1 MGPEPLPEECASH
14 KADADEIRNKARLDE
29 SQRTEQKQPPLPHVE
44 HAIPERALKRRAEEE
59 NPAKRGCKRAQDFG
73 KAALPEQRRR
83 VHEHERDDEGHDSE
97 AHGGQGHAHRLR
109 LAERG
114 CGERRER
121 NGRRDRGQAG
131 EIENE
136 QMPGK
141 GGYAEPVNAG
151 TMTAAQMR

>member
-1 MGPEPLPEECASH
+1 MRASEPS
-14 KADADEIRNKARLDE
+14 RNNPRCPMLSTRSRNA
-29 SQRTEQKQPPLPHVE
+29 P
-44 HAIPERALKRRAEEE
+44 LKRRAEEE

-83 VHEHERDDEGHDSE
+83 VHEHERDDEGHDAE

>member
-1 MGPEPLPEECASH
+1 MRASEPS
-14 KADADEIRNKARLDE
+14 RNK
-29 SQRTEQKQPPLPHVE
+29 PPLPHVE

-83 VHEHERDDEGHDSE
+83 VHEHERDDEGHDAE

-121 NGRRDRGQAG
+121 NGGVIRGQAG
-131 EIENE
+131 EIEMNRC
-136 QMPGK
+136 
-141 GGYAEPVNAG
+141 PVRAG
-151 TMTAAQMR
+151 TPSRSMRER